1 MSGIIAIN
9 LVSDHLAGEHNHV
22 KLLCQ
27 VGILTVLHNYH
38 IFNSYNG
45 DGGFEPCLLE
55 SPRSFKALST
65 PQILYS

>member
-45 DGGFEPCLLE
+45 EGGIWTLFVGITKQFQG
-55 SPRSFKALST
+55 S
-65 PQILYS
+65 

>member
-1 MSGIIAIN
+1 MKNAVECLRSKFKNLVDLKLSDIIAIN

-45 DGGFEPCLLE
+45 EGG
-55 SPRSFKALST
+55 
-65 PQILYS
+65 I